1 HIMRGAGAHG
11 RFAFDRQHGV
21 RFGHAS
27 EPGSR
32 RLWRV
37 EGRAEA
43 DVGGVGA
50 GVRQSRRKGELRGAR
65 TDRDADGIETAWS
78 GRKAAVDASDT
89 AGPLRR
95 ARRGGGGGRFP
106 AVARGGL
113 RQRPHAFGRWRVSLL
128 GDNGLGRASPET
140 CFMPLR
146 FMIAPLAVLLLA
158 GDVLA
163 ADDPRAVAAAFCRA
177 RLADDEA
184 ATLAL
189 LTPALV
195 SVIEE
200 AKARS
205 DVIAKA
211 TPDEKPP
218 FGDGIP
224 YQAFPDAAE
233 DCEPGD
239 SKVKPGRVE

>member
-1 HIMRGAGAHG
+1 
-11 RFAFDRQHGV
+11 
-21 RFGHAS
+21 
-27 EPGSR
+27 
-32 RLWRV
+32 
-37 EGRAEA
+37 
-43 DVGGVGA
+43 
-50 GVRQSRRKGELRGAR
+50 
-65 TDRDADGIETAWS
+65 
-78 GRKAAVDASDT
+78 
-89 AGPLRR
+89 
-95 ARRGGGGGRFP
+95 
-106 AVARGGL
+106 
-113 RQRPHAFGRWRVSLL
+113 
-128 GDNGLGRASPET
+128 
-140 CFMPLR
+140 MPLR

-163 ADDPRAVAAAFCRA
+163 ADDPHAVAAAFCKA

-195 SVIEE
+195 RVIEE

-239 SKVKPGRVE
+239 SKVKPGRVEIEVSYLFPETPNAGWTDRLKLVAEGDRLLVDDILFANVANGMPDQGLRRALFEAFDQ